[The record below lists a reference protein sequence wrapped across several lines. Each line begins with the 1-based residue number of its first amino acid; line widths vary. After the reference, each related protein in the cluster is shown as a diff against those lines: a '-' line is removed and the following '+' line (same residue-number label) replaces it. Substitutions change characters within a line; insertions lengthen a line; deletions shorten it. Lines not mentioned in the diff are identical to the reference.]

1 MNIDQHIMT
10 MLTARTDRETPVSIS
25 DLARR
30 FGVSPALVLPAARRL
45 VDDGLA
51 EAWMVDIRGI
61 ATLRGL
67 LPLPVPSG
75 APAE

>member
-1 MNIDQHIMT
+1 MNIDQHILT
-10 MLTARTDRETPVSIS
+10 MLSARTRRDTPVSIS

-30 FGVSPALVLPAARRL
+30 FGVSPVIVLPAARRL

-51 EAWMVDIRGI
+51 EPWMVDIRGV

-67 LPLPVPSG
+67 LPVAVTADQAG
-75 APAE
+75 